1 MIVNFNNLGDSLLKQ
16 KIVEIFNIAQKE
28 TNTKSNISVNVTIV
42 GKEKIKQLNNEFRKV
57 NKVTDVLSFPLLE
70 IFELHDGEMLDENI
84 CTDVGDIV
92 ICKSRAIDQA
102 KEYGHSVQREICFL
116 ALHGFLH
123 VLGYDHIK
131 REDEVIMLNLQ
142 NKILKKAQV
151 ERWWNTN
158 VVI

>member
-28 TNTKSNISVNVTIV
+28 TNTKNNISVNVTIV

-70 IFELHDGEMLDENI
+70 ICELHDGEMLDENI

-92 ICKSRAIDQA
+92 ICKSRAIEQA

-116 ALHGFLH
+116 ALHGLLH

-158 VVI
+158 VDI